1 MMRRSKKEKM
11 GNGGVLLQTGSI
23 MRKLLIDFL
32 SSESGATAIEYG
44 LIFIGLSVALFAAV
58 DAVGN
63 SLKRDVVAS
72 ATVIGP

>member
-11 GNGGVLLQTGSI
+11 GNGGVLLETVSI
-23 MRKLLIDFL
+23 MRKLLVDFL

-44 LIFIGLSVALFAAV
+44 LIFIGLSVTLFAAV

>member
-1 MMRRSKKEKM
+1 M

-23 MRKLLIDFL
+23 MRKLLVDFL
-32 SSESGATAIEYG
+32 SNESGATAIEYG

>member
-1 MMRRSKKEKM
+1 
-11 GNGGVLLQTGSI
+11 

-44 LIFIGLSVALFAAV
+44 LIFIGLSVTLFAAV

>member
-23 MRKLLIDFL
+23 MRKLLVDFL
-32 SSESGATAIEYG
+32 SNESGATAIEYG
-44 LIFIGLSVALFAAV
+44 LIFIGLSVTLFAAV

-63 SLKRDVVAS
+63 SLKGDVVAS

>member
-1 MMRRSKKEKM
+1 
-11 GNGGVLLQTGSI
+11 
-23 MRKLLIDFL
+23 MRKLLVDFL

>member
-1 MMRRSKKEKM
+1 MKIIVR
-11 GNGGVLLQTGSI
+11 NFI
-23 MRKLLIDFL
+23 AN
-32 SSESGATAIEYG
+32 ESGATAIEYG